1 MSEATTI
8 NTTVMFAD
16 ICNST
21 RLFSKLGDEK
31 AYALINQALQLAAA
45 LVKSHD
51 GIVLRTKGD
60 DVLCIFAVP
69 GDALNASLAIHN
81 EFDTRQLPDL
91 AVSIGLSS
99 GTALLAQGDIQGDIV
114 NIAARLADFA
124 KAGQTLVSSH
134 TIDILDHP
142 HSSKIRPF
150 GAITLKGKSVPVST
164 FELLNDSEDD
174 EITQVGPAPL
184 RFSKSNRM
192 LIKFQSVEF
201 NLDYRLP
208 QFRLGRSPDC
218 ELVLNNP
225 LVSRHHA
232 EISYQDNEFVLR
244 DISTNGTELIINGR
258 SINLHHKQAALRGKG
273 SIFLGRTTY
282 NRKFEITFHASGGS
296 HLF

>member
-1 MSEATTI
+1 MSEATSI

-16 ICNST
+16 ICDST
-21 RLFSKLGDEK
+21 LLFSKLGDEK
-31 AYALINQALQLAAA
+31 AYSLIAQALNLAGG
-45 LVKSHD
+45 LIKNHN
-51 GIVLRTKGD
+51 GMVLRTKGD
-60 DVLCIFAVP
+60 DVLCIFANP
-69 GDALNASLAIHN
+69 EDALNASLAIHD
-81 EFDTRQLPDL
+81 EICMHRLPDL

-99 GTALLAQGDIQGDIV
+99 GSALLAQGDIQGDTV
-114 NIAARLADFA
+114 NIAARLASFA

-142 HSSKIRPF
+142 HSSMIRPF
-150 GAITLKGKSVPVST
+150 GAITLKGKSAPVST
-164 FELLNDSEDD
+164 FELLNNSESD

-184 RFSKSNRM
+184 HFSHSNRM
-192 LIKFQSVEF
+192 SLKFQSREF
-201 NLDYRLP
+201 NLDFRLV

-218 ELVLNNP
+218 ELILNHP

-258 SINLHHKQAALRGKG
+258 SVNLHHKQAALRGKG

-282 NRKFEITFHASGGS
+282 NRKFEIMFHASGGS